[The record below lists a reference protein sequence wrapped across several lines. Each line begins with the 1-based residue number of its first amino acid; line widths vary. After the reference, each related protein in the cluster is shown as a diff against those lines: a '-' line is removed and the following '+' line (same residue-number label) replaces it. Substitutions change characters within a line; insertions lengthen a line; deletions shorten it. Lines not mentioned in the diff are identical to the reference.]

1 MNPKSSFF
9 LFYISLFCSHIDPVA
24 PIVTVIKRHKVITD
38 QKVRV
43 TIGGSV
49 KVKFGS
55 QLDIR
60 CPHFGVPT
68 PEVSW
73 FRNGKS
79 LTEDDDFIIKGSGE
93 VLRIPFVRMNDNA
106 TYICEVSNG
115 VGRKAMGEIIVA
127 VFSKEFLFSKGTCHY
142 RAIDSLHLLSG
153 PVKKQCLKLLVQ
165 KFGFL

>member
-1 MNPKSSFF
+1 M
-9 LFYISLFCSHIDPVA
+9 
-24 PIVTVIKRHKVITD
+24 IKRHKVITD

-43 TIGGSV
+43 NIGGSV
-49 KVKFGS
+49 ESEVWKPI
-55 QLDIR
+55 DIK

-79 LTEDDDFIIKGSGE
+79 LTEDDDIIIKGSGE

-115 VGRKAMGEIIVA
+115 VGRKAMGEIVVG
-127 VFSKEFLFSKGTCHY
+127 VFSK
-142 RAIDSLHLLSG
+142 
-153 PVKKQCLKLLVQ
+153 KLLFCLRVP
-165 KFGFL
+165 FWIFSSFS